1 MFSLLKLCICLHW
14 VGLDACFAIL
24 KVMNVRYND
33 LFKLLLDDGA
43 LMMGSREFKVI
54 VHRFQIIIAT
64 QETHTTL
71 TQAPQENLMTEE
83 YLDFNSSLG
92 SKMPTGY

>member
-14 VGLDACFAIL
+14 VGLDVRFAIL

-92 SKMPTGY
+92 SKMPTG